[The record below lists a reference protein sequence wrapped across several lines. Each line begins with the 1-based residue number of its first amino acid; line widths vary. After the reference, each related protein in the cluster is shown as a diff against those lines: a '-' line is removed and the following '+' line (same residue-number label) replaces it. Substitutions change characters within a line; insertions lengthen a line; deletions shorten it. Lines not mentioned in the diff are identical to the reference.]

1 MQCESRSVRTVT
13 TKYTDSEGNV
23 KSRRRAELSG
33 KSVLYEGEYSET
45 DSEAEG
51 DPKSKSSSSN
61 KIAGAGGGK
70 TLIKNLGGLSLGA
83 GAEGG
88 GPLRIGIDSIRLLGG
103 GTFHKPNQTPQDAN
117 MMKRQKV
124 LTQIPNIELKPVK
137 VTEFNE
143 NIDENSDS
151 DEYVFSYFYIISIIG
166 LMFIDTKP
174 KIFALF
180 TLIYIPNRLINL
192 NLRNLKAQS
201 YVK

>member
-51 DPKSKSSSSN
+51 DPKSKSSSSSN

-70 TLIKNLGGLSLGA
+70 TLIKNLGGLSLGAAGVVA

-117 MMKRQKV
+117 MMKRQK

-151 DEYVFSYFYIISIIG
+151 DEYVF
-166 LMFIDTKP
+166 
-174 KIFALF
+174 
-180 TLIYIPNRLINL
+180 
-192 NLRNLKAQS
+192 
-201 YVK
+201 

>member
-51 DPKSKSSSSN
+51 DPKSKSSSSSN

-70 TLIKNLGGLSLGA
+70 TLIKNLGGLSLGAAGVVA

-151 DEYVFSYFYIISIIG
+151 DEYVFSYHYIISIIG
-166 LMFIDTKP
+166 LMFIETKP
-174 KIFALF
+174 RFNNKFLVIKHN
-180 TLIYIPNRLINL
+180 TESGIN
-192 NLRNLKAQS
+192 
-201 YVK
+201 